1 MAFVHK
7 TVLLREVFMQYF
19 CFFQVLGTVQYYFKF
34 LCIEKS
40 SSSQEAQLSS
50 GKEVKLD
57 LGN

>member
-1 MAFVHK
+1 M
-7 TVLLREVFMQYF
+7 R
-19 CFFQVLGTVQYYFKF
+19 TVQYYFKF

-57 LGN
+57 LSN

>member
-7 TVLLREVFMQYF
+7 TVLLREDFMQYF
-19 CFFQVLGTVQYYFKF
+19 CFFHMRGTVQYYFKF
-34 LCIEKS
+34 LCFEKS